1 MGITADHVVPA
12 DRDTVWDWHTRP
24 GAVARLSPTFLPM
37 KPVQQAE
44 RLSDGTTIF
53 SLPAGLK
60 WVAKHDLSGY
70 HNRHQFTDVCINAP
84 MKAVANWKHVHIFT
98 DDEDGT
104 RITDEITT
112 RLPAKTLEPMLA
124 YRQHQLI
131 EDISF
136 LNRMQERSGQFE
148 PMQPLTIAMTGSR
161 GHVGRALMAQLTTA
175 GHTVIQLVRN
185 EPKKGQRQWH
195 PRHPGHDLLE
205 GVDAVVHLAGEPL
218 FGRFNDAHK
227 REIYDSRVKPTRELA
242 TIAAQTPGVKTFV
255 SSSAVGYYGT
265 GGSDKDIDESSERGE
280 GHLADTVVDWEEATQ
295 PAIDAGLRVVN
306 VRSGIA
312 LGSTAGVLPIF
323 RTVSATG
330 LATRFGD
337 GEFWMSWIAIDDL
350 TDIYF
355 RSLIDDALAG
365 PINATAPNPVL
376 NSEFSNALAKELKK
390 PQLMPVPA
398 FGPRMLL
405 GKEGAEELVMAD
417 QNVHPTRLLE
427 AGHVFRYPTLKAA
440 LAHELGTEHLFGT

>member
-37 KPVQQAE
+37 RPVQQAE

-84 MKAVANWKHVHIFT
+84 MKAVANWKHVHIFS

-112 RLPAKTLEPMLA
+112 RLPAKSLEPMLA

-136 LNRMQERSGQFE
+136 LNRMGQLADST
-148 PMQPLTIAMTGSR
+148 PLTIAMTGSR

-175 GHTVIQLVRN
+175 GHSVIQLVRG
-185 EPKKGQRQWH
+185 EAKEGQRHWH
-195 PRHPGHDLLE
+195 TSHPHHDLLE

-218 FGRFNDAHK
+218 YGRFNEAHK
-227 REIYDSRVKPTRELA
+227 REIYESRVKPTRELA
-242 TIAAQTPGVKTFV
+242 TLAANTPGVRTFV
-255 SSSAVGYYGT
+255 ASSAVGFYGA
-265 GGSDKDIDESSERGE
+265 GGSEQPIDESSDRGE

-295 PAIDAGLRVVN
+295 PAKDAGLRVVN

-323 RTVSATG
+323 RTLSATG

-337 GEFWMSWIAIDDL
+337 GEFWMSWISIDDL

-355 RSLIDDALAG
+355 RSLIDESLAG
-365 PINATAPNPVL
+365 AVNATAPHPVL
-376 NSEFSNALAKELKK
+376 NSEFSDALAKELKK

-417 QNVHPTRLLE
+417 QNVTPARLLE
-427 AGHVFRYPTLKAA
+427 AGHIFRYPTLKAA
-440 LAHELGTEHLFGT
+440 LAHELGTESLYGT